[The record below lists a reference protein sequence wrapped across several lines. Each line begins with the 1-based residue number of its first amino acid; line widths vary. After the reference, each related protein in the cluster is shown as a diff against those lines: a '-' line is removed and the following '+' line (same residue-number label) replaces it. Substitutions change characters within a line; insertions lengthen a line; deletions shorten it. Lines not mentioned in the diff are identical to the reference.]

1 MSIPSGF
8 VRLSTYVEHEPAEMQ
23 RRAQQFYQDIA
34 RRRTVREFS
43 ARPIPQDVLEL
54 CLLAAGTAP
63 NGANRQPW
71 HFAVVRDPE
80 LKRRIRVA
88 AEREEREFY
97 RHRAPPEWLDALA
110 PLGTGPDKPFLQEA
124 PALIAIFG
132 QSYEVLSDGTR
143 AKNYYVTESV
153 GIATG
158 FLIAALHHAG
168 LATLTHTPSP
178 MGFLNGLLGRPRHER
193 AFLLLVAG
201 YPAPDATVPVL
212 TKKPLAA
219 IASFR

>member
-1 MSIPSGF
+1 VSIPSGF
-8 VRLSTYVEHEPAEMQ
+8 VRLSAYVEHEPAEMQ

-97 RHRAPPEWLDALA
+97 THRAPPEWLAALG
-110 PLGTGPDKPFLQEA
+110 PLGTGPEKPFLEEA